1 MSSLLR
7 NTKKRFLLLKYKTL
21 SKKIVSQEIVTV
33 KFEEIF
39 EDNAWLFKRL
49 KDNLKGFDDFKN
61 KQKSVWMFFDM

>member
-1 MSSLLR
+1 MGSLLR
-7 NTKKRFLLLKYKTL
+7 NTKKRFLLLKCKTL

-49 KDNLKGFDDFKN
+49 KDNLKGFGDFKN